1 MLSEGA
7 HRAFSAG
14 VAGESEDGRPSASS
28 LADRK
33 TWGTSPA
40 DVLAINRVGFFGG
53 VERVILTA
61 AASAATQGWRTVL
74 ACPPGDLARRA
85 WVHQVPVRHVDVC
98 SLTRADIG
106 RSPAAWVRV
115 AGEVQRGSQEI
126 LQAVLA
132 TGARIIH
139 AHHPV
144 TVLQAR
150 SAAKFRGAPLIWHVH
165 ETAPIPMHYRALAA
179 MVAQACDLFLCV
191 SEASRAMVRELGA
204 PAGRTRLVYNAVEP
218 RFFRRA
224 PNSGAALA
232 EGPNVGLFGVLEP
245 RKGHADL
252 IRACAMLAGRW
263 PTLHLWIV
271 GGPGSA
277 GHDEY
282 RSQLKQLA
290 QEVGIGDR
298 VHFTGPR
305 DDIPELM
312 AAMDAVVSASI
323 ASESLPTV
331 LLEACA
337 MGVPALATNVG
348 GASEIIRHGETG
360 LLAPP
365 GAPTALAANLTMLLS
380 PAGRTMAQRA
390 RRDAERRFSTERFA
404 AEISECYRQLAERAA
419 ESRP

>member
-1 MLSEGA
+1 MLTERSRTAGA
-7 HRAFSAG
+7 SGLWASG
-14 VAGESEDGRPSASS
+14 EDGGPPLSPREI
-28 LADRK
+28 
-33 TWGTSPA
+33 WGDGAA
-40 DVLAINRVGFFGG
+40 DVLAVNRVGFFGG
-53 VERVILTA
+53 VEQVILTA
-61 AASAATQGWRTVL
+61 AAGAATRGWRTVL

-85 WVHQVPVRHVDVC
+85 RADQIPVRQVDVC
-98 SLTRADIG
+98 SLSRIDIG
-106 RSPAAWVRV
+106 RSPAAWARV
-115 AGEVQRGSQEI
+115 IGEVRRGSQGI
-126 LQAVLA
+126 LQAVRA

-139 AHHPV
+139 THHPV

-150 SAAKFRGAPLIWHVH
+150 RAAKFSNAALIWHVH
-165 ETAPIPMHYRALAA
+165 ETAPVPMHYRGLTA
-179 MVAQACDLFLCV
+179 MVVQACDLFLCV

-204 PAGRTRLVYNAVEP
+204 PVDRTRLVYNAVPP

-224 PNSGAALA
+224 NAGGSLA

-271 GGPGSA
+271 GGPGSQ
-277 GHDEY
+277 GHEHY
-282 RSQLKQLA
+282 RSQLKMVAL
-290 QEVGIGDR
+290 EVGMGER
-298 VHFTGPR
+298 VHFTGAR

-312 AAMDAVVSASI
+312 SAMDAVVSASV

-331 LLEACA
+331 LLEASA
-337 MGVPALATNVG
+337 LGVPVLGTNVG

-365 GAPTALAANLTMLLS
+365 RAPAALAANLAMLLS

-390 RRDAERRFSTERFA
+390 GEDAAKRFSVDRFA
-404 AEISECYRQLAERAA
+404 VDISECYRQLAERLT
-419 ESRP
+419 EPKP